1 MDRVDLN
8 SAINWDEVDDQYTG
22 HAQDMH
28 YEYVLEE
35 SDGGTNW
42 FFYLCD
48 FTLFFSCALFD
59 RFSMCKPT
67 TEDEGEEQNNGGR
80 DDNDYVHGADEAGG
94 SGGHSERADEHAQG
108 GRSNSAGPS
117 HSHHTQD
124 DEHAQGGRTTN
135 HNCGRIRLGLS
146 GRGRE
151 NSGRGRGVQVV
162 GRGSVQV
169 TNGGSLHVAGGGPGA
184 PVRGRLGLAGRKRP
198 HPGTIQWQ
206 PGHSLDAGRGRGRGV
221 TSHLCR
227 GRRRL
232 GVDGL
237 GRGRRRR
244 PGCCRR
250 GGARR
255 RRHQRARCGPAHGRH
270 HLRACGGPAIGRAH
284 V

>member
-1 MDRVDLN
+1 
-8 SAINWDEVDDQYTG
+8 
-22 HAQDMH
+22 
-28 YEYVLEE
+28 
-35 SDGGTNW
+35 
-42 FFYLCD
+42 
-48 FTLFFSCALFD
+48 
-59 RFSMCKPT
+59 MCKPT

-80 DDNDYVHGADEAGG
+80 DDNDYVHGADESSG
-94 SGGHSERADEHAQG
+94 SGGDSERADEHAQG

-169 TNGGSLHVAGGGPGA
+169 TNGGSLHIAGGGPGA
-184 PVRGRLGLAGRKRP
+184 PVRGRLDLAGRKRP

-206 PGHSLDAGRGRGRGV
+206 PGHPLDAGRGRGRGV
-221 TSHLCR
+221 TSHMCR
-227 GRRRL
+227 GRGRL

-237 GRGRRRR
+237 GRGRGR
-244 PGCCRR
+244 PIFDLNLDASEDVEDGEVT
-250 GGARR
+250 GGNNNDGHGAGGGEE
-255 RRHQRARCGPAHGRH
+255 HDPEDAEAHDSE
-270 HLRACGGPAIGRAH
+270 
-284 V
+284 